1 MDDPGPSNLIFKL
14 ILLFALILVNA
25 FFAMS
30 EIAIISLN
38 ENKLRHMAEE
48 GNKRARQLLTLTA
61 DSARFLST
69 IQVGVTLAGFLTS
82 ASAAENFSDPL
93 AAELAGLFHITG
105 GSGYA
110 FISGLS
116 LVLVTLIISFF
127 SLVLG
132 ELVPKR
138 IAMQRSE
145 AVSLKVAGVLLFIN
159 RLMRPVVWLLSGTTN
174 LVVRALGFDPH
185 AEGDVVTEEEIR
197 LMVDAGEEK
206 GVIEESQKEMIN
218 NVFEFDD
225 ISAADVMTHRTD
237 IEAVE
242 LEDSIEDVLKLSMEQ
257 GLSRIPVYREDL
269 DDIVGILNVKDLLQ
283 FVGKPVPDTPLE
295 KYMRRAHFVPE
306 TKRCGDLFAEMT
318 AQKLQMVIVSDEYG
332 GTAGIVTIEDLIESI
347 VGNIQDE
354 YDNEEEELTRVNE
367 TTFHIDGTMD
377 IEEVDEALDI
387 TLPEGEYDTIGG
399 LIMNELGRI
408 PGEDEHPAI
417 EICGYRFTVQSIDE
431 RRIED
436 VLVEKL
442 PEPSAAGQ
450 EKSSL
455 PEKAEKSDHK
465 PERE

>member
-1 MDDPGPSNLIFKL
+1 M
-14 ILLFALILVNA
+14 
-25 FFAMS
+25 
-30 EIAIISLN
+30 
-38 ENKLRHMAEE
+38 
-48 GNKRARQLLTLTA
+48 
-61 DSARFLST
+61 
-69 IQVGVTLAGFLTS
+69 
-82 ASAAENFSDPL
+82 
-93 AAELAGLFHITG
+93 
-105 GSGYA
+105 
-110 FISGLS
+110 
-116 LVLVTLIISFF
+116 LVTLIISFF